1 MTGSA
6 LNVDS
11 GIFFS
16 LFFFLEQKET
26 PASRTHSLS
35 GGGRPFFGGGAY
47 LEWHL
52 RRRGNSSG
60 WVFGTS
66 GCFWQKGNSE
76 AKHLFLFLFLFFC
89 MTQTNKQTT
98 AVTHSLPVCLW
109 DGQLSG
115 LRCPWKVKAGQQVR
129 RSLKPLIPLQTWYFY
144 AWALA

>member
-1 MTGSA
+1 MQIGGNRPRWQEVHLMWT
-6 LNVDS
+6 LD
-11 GIFFS
+11 FF
-16 LFFFLEQKET
+16 LPFFFLEQKET

-60 WVFGTS
+60 GVFGTS

-76 AKHLFLFLFLFFC
+76 AFFC

-115 LRCPWKVKAGQQVR
+115 LRCPWRLRQVSR
-129 RSLKPLIPLQTWYFY
+129 CDVRWSLLFHFKRGIFMLEH
-144 AWALA
+144 